1 MFVRSLRNGNFEMF
15 VKVLDQFL
23 PWMFSINHTHYA
35 RWLNVYTQTLKNY
48 LINIQKFMKSLKK
61 GQFTVQKTQRIFCRI
76 SDDHAHE
83 PNNKVIKGN
92 SGATE
97 IPAVPKKTSHNFKP
111 V

>member
-1 MFVRSLRNGNFEMF
+1 
-15 VKVLDQFL
+15 
-23 PWMFSINHTHYA
+23 
-35 RWLNVYTQTLKNY
+35 
-48 LINIQKFMKSLKK
+48 MKSLKK